1 MMPNAME
8 ISYFAMAVLAA
19 SAASAE
25 AAATLCP
32 SDNTTTGYSNLTS
45 LQADLESSNTTDFTL
60 CPFTNFT
67 LDEPIRIAKDNTI
80 LSCGPDGDVVNA
92 CVLEGDAM
100 PFLIEDDA
108 SRIIVQG
115 FTFRAE
121 SSMLEVLPNSIWC
134 QDCRYEPADTNDE
147 CFSTATSLGTAL
159 EAQTSNQEFRI
170 CANSILTLEGPLVI
184 HQDNVTISCGENGT
198 RSEQCGLFGGESNQV
213 HIQGNGVRL
222 KGLTMIGSTE
232 EASVLCSGGNQ
243 SKAFIQDCEFSGH
256 QGVAAIM
263 IYNTT
268 GSTENTIFTWRDV
281 YTSNT
286 SSMEISVNGC
296 SFEVST
302 V

>member
-1 MMPNAME
+1 MMPTVME

-25 AAATLCP
+25 AATTLCP

-60 CPFTNFT
+60 CPSTNFT
-67 LDEPIRIAKDNTI
+67 LDEPIRISKNNTI

-92 CVLEGDAM
+92 CVLEGDIM
-100 PFLIEDDA
+100 PFLIQDNV
-108 SRIIVQG
+108 SGIIVQG
-115 FTFRAE
+115 LTFHAE
-121 SSMLEVLPNSIWC
+121 SSMLEALPDSIWC
-134 QDCRYEPADTNDE
+134 QDCRYKSSNTNDE

-170 CANSILTLEGPLVI
+170 CANSMLTLEGPLVI

-198 RSEQCGLFGGESNQV
+198 RSEQCALFGGEANQV
-213 HIQGNGVRL
+213 HIQGDGARL
-222 KGLTMIGSTE
+222 KGLTLIGSTE

-243 SKAFIQDCEFSGH
+243 SKAYIQDCEFSGH
-256 QGVAAIM
+256 QGVAALM

-268 GSTENTIFTWRDV
+268 GSTENNISTWQDI
-281 YTSNT
+281 YTSIT
-286 SSMEISVNGC
+286 SSMEVSVKGC
-296 SFEVST
+296 SFEVRT